1 VRGRARG
8 GRLERGSAVVEF
20 ALVLPV
26 LLTLCLALVQIGL
39 LARDQLLLVQ
49 AARAGSRQAVVDPED
64 GPVRSAVLQAAPG
77 LDPTRVEVT
86 VDRTG
91 GLGQPVE
98 VTVGYEA
105 TIAVPL
111 AGVFFPSEV
120 SLEAS
125 TAMRQEFS

>member
-1 VRGRARG
+1 MFISAASDDALRLVACRLFKSSQRRKRA
-8 GRLERGSAVVEF
+8 
-20 ALVLPV
+20 
-26 LLTLCLALVQIGL
+26 
-39 LARDQLLLVQ
+39 
-49 AARAGSRQAVVDPED
+49 
-64 GPVRSAVLQAAPG
+64 VRSAALQAAPG

-98 VTVGYEA
+98 VIVGYEA

-111 AGVFFPSEV
+111 AGVIFPSEV

-125 TAMRQEFS
+125 TAMRQEFP